1 VGASGGILVVWKS
14 SVFEGVLV
22 DVQRFGL
29 IISFKSASSQ
39 QKWNLVVVYGPCQG
53 ILRDQ
58 FVQWLFNISIPD
70 DELWLFLGD
79 FNFIRFPDN
88 RNLPGGDVNDMF
100 LFNEVIDQL
109 GLLELPIKGRAYT
122 WSNMQQTPLLEQLDW
137 FFTSSNWI
145 SAYPNTTVTAM
156 ARPTSDHV
164 PCVVSIE
171 TIIPKAHLFRF
182 ENFWISQPGFMECSK
197 EVWEKPTRATSSS
210 AILSEKFKSLR
221 SALKK
226 WKTSLSQLK
235 VLISKC
241 NIVILYFDE
250 LEEERPLCVQE
261 SNFRKLVKLHLE
273 KLLKDQFL

>member
-1 VGASGGILVVWKS
+1 M
-14 SVFEGVLV
+14 

-29 IISFKSASSQ
+29 IISFKSVSSQ

-58 FVQWLFNISIPD
+58 FVQWLFNITIPD

-79 FNFIRFPDN
+79 FNFIRSPDN
-88 RNLPGGDVNDMF
+88 RNLPGGDINDIF

-145 SAYPNTTVTAM
+145 SVYPNTNVTTM
-156 ARPTSDHV
+156 ARPMSDHV
-164 PCVVSIE
+164 PCVVSID

-182 ENFWISQPGFMECSK
+182 DNFWINQPGFMECVK
-197 EVWEKPTRATSSS
+197 EVWEKPTRACSSS
-210 AILSEKFKSLR
+210 TILSEKFKSLR

-226 WKTSLSQLK
+226 WKTS
-235 VLISKC
+235 IS
-241 NIVILYFDE
+241 
-250 LEEERPLCVQE
+250 
-261 SNFRKLVKLHLE
+261 
-273 KLLKDQFL
+273 